1 MQNKVSTEKK
11 LAPNAGGLAHAARRP
26 ARRPRCWRARANDDA
41 DVAATSGNRISRA
54 VRVVAALV
62 AGAIPVVRN
71 QLDDGGAMARWLRS
85 APMARQTAT
94 TARNS
99 GAGARTVAL
108 NGRRGQSGDR
118 CGARES
124 GEAYHKRTA

>member
-1 MQNKVSTEKK
+1 M
-11 LAPNAGGLAHAARRP
+11 
-26 ARRPRCWRARANDDA
+26 
-41 DVAATSGNRISRA
+41 AATSGNRISRA

-108 NGRRGQSGDR
+108 HGRRGQSGDR